1 MTKPV
6 ARLTDINSAGG
17 PIFAAVS
24 GDVLVNNKP
33 AAMIGSQVAP
43 HIPFKGPH
51 KVPSTIITG
60 STSVLVNGRP
70 LAHIG
75 SMTSCGHPI
84 ALGSSDVLVGTGAMS
99 VSATDPYKSPQA
111 RELVRQNGPA
121 AIGLDQPPDTPANP
135 EPVDC
140 GGFSSSL
147 SPEDYNKKISNNYT
161 LADLSIRAKA
171 GQHYI
176 KEQHGLTVPQICCS
190 LSALAVNIIEAIRVK
205 YPGFNVNSAFR
216 TAKNGS
222 DHERGFACDL
232 QWPGIGR
239 NDLLTRCQWASENL
253 PFYQI
258 IYEAPP
264 SSAYGWLHISY
275 NGGKKISGKPPVL
288 SWFGSNYIPGLQ
300 LQA

>member
-1 MTKPV
+1 MSKPV
-6 ARLTDINSAGG
+6 SRKTDQNSAGG
-17 PIFAAVS
+17 PISENVS
-24 GDVLVNNKP
+24 PDVFVNGKP
-33 AAMIGSQVAP
+33 AAMIDSQVEP
-43 HIPFKGPH
+43 HNPYKGPH
-51 KVPSTIITG
+51 KNPTKITSG
-60 STSVLVNGRP
+60 SDTVFVNGRK
-70 LAHIG
+70 LAYVG
-75 SMTSCGHPI
+75 SSTSCGHPI
-84 ALGSSDVLVGTGAMS
+84 NTGSPDVFVGTGAT
-99 VSATDPYKSPQA
+99 VVVQPDPYQSPEA
-111 RELVRQNGPA
+111 KELVKQNGPA

-140 GGFSSSL
+140 GGFSPNL
-147 SPEDYNKKISNNYT
+147 TPEDYNKKISNNYT

-190 LSALAVNIIEAIRVK
+190 LSALAVNIIEPIRVK

-239 NDLLTRCQWASENL
+239 SDLLARCKWASENL

-264 SSAYGWLHISY
+264 SSAFGWLHISY
-275 NGGKKISGKPPVL
+275 NGGKRISGKPPIL
-288 SWFGSNYIPGLQ
+288 SWFGSNYIPGLL